1 MDTPLSRY
9 TFRPP
14 PDLHHYQ
21 LPSAY
26 ETTGNATQFTNA
38 LKRRIATGRLL
49 HGVTIALVSAFAIT
63 ERAGRACCGP
73 AAKNGNAGRLYLHC
87 HDPSPAGTPTSA
99 ADEV

>member
-1 MDTPLSRY
+1 VDAPLSRY
-9 TFRPP
+9 NFRPP

-38 LKRRIATGRLL
+38 LKRRIATVRLL
-49 HGVTIALVSAFAIT
+49 HGVTSALVSAFAIT

-73 AAKNGNAGRLYLHC
+73 AVARGDPNIGGR
-87 HDPSPAGTPTSA
+87 
-99 ADEV
+99 